1 MSADGGDER
10 NVFGQAFERGGE
22 KITTLLRGSISRIG
36 LLILFRELATC

>member
-22 KITTLLRGSISRIG
+22 KITTLLRAQISGSVY
-36 LLILFRELATC
+36 LFLFRELATC